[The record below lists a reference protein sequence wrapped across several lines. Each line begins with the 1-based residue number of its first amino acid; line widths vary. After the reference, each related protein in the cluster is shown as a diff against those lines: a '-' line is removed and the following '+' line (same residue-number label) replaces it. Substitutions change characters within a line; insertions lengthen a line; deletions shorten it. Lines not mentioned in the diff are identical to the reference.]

1 MLWIIIYS
9 AENVPQKQYLRW
21 KSIYRQEVADQ
32 KKVFVTM
39 DYLLGRSNYSKQL
52 GILQKKFLRK
62 DNCF

>member
-52 GILQKKFLRK
+52 GILQKNFLRK